1 MCGIAGMV
9 GPGADPAIV
18 ARMTTAQKHRGP
30 DGEGFYST
38 MGVALGHRRL
48 KIIDLSDAG
57 RQPMSTTDGR
67 YTLVYNGEVYNYRE
81 LRAELADANFRSQTD
96 SEVLLEAFVR
106 WGPKCL
112 GRFVGMF
119 AFAVWDGVEQEL
131 FCARDRLG
139 IKPFYYARL
148 GEDFLFASEIRG
160 LLTAGV
166 PSALNEQVLFDFLAR
181 DFYEHTDETFFAGI
195 HKLAPGTWMVIRAN
209 GQIKGQQCYWNLADD
224 VARVN
229 VPSTPEQREQTLLRL
244 CSEAVDLHLRSDVPV
259 AVALS
264 GGLDSATL
272 LALLD
277 RVHPDPTRV
286 EAFSFCFADEA
297 YSERPYVE
305 AMSRETGRR
314 ASFVEV
320 SANAF
325 ADTAERIC
333 RSQEEPFAGSPI
345 SAYSMCFELAR
356 KRGFIVVMDGSG
368 LDEGLAGYAR
378 FQPGFWADLSD
389 AGRWE
394 DLELELAMSGVTT
407 PQQREQAFI
416 QMQIASRPQGD
427 VGVGQDLTRSVRP
440 DCLTP
445 DFIGAAPVEYPKFER
460 PFKDNLHNLMY
471 RELRY
476 TKLPRALR
484 FRDRLSMAVS
494 SELRPPFLDNRLLA
508 YEFALPAKDLMSNGV
523 SKAILRRSAARLLP
537 ASIRMASKRSVQTPQ
552 REWFRNELKNW
563 VRERID
569 RPAFWQRG
577 WVEPTAGR
585 RAMEAFFRGEGDN
598 SFFLWQWIN
607 LELWAE
613 QFLDRQVE
621 AETKSLTA
629 AL

>member
-9 GPGADPAIV
+9 GPGANSSVV
-18 ARMTTAQKHRGP
+18 ARMTDAQRHRGP
-30 DGEGFYST
+30 DGEGSYSAR
-38 MGVALGHRRL
+38 GVALGHRRL
-48 KIIDLSDAG
+48 KIIDLTEAG
-57 RQPMSTTDGR
+57 RQPMSTPDGR

-81 LRAELADANFRSQTD
+81 IRADLTGAEFHSATD
-96 SEVLLEAFVR
+96 SEVVLQAFVR
-106 WGPKCL
+106 WGPECL
-112 GRFVGMF
+112 DRFVGMF
-119 AFAVWDGVEQEL
+119 AFAIWDAVQQEL

-160 LLTAGV
+160 LVTAGV
-166 PSALNEQVLFDFLAR
+166 PRAVNERVLFDFLAR
-181 DFYEHTDETFFAGI
+181 DFYEHSDQTFFAGI
-195 HKLAPGTWMVIRAN
+195 HKLAPGSWMVVRAN
-209 GQIKGQQCYWNLADD
+209 GEIKRQQRYWNLADD
-224 VARVN
+224 VTRVN
-229 VPSTPEQREQTLLRL
+229 VPGKPEQREETLLNL

-272 LALLD
+272 LTLLD

-286 EAFSFCFADEA
+286 EAFSFCFAEEA

-305 AMSRETGRR
+305 AMSLETGRR

-325 ADTAERIC
+325 ADTAERISL
-333 RSQEEPFAGSPI
+333 SQEEPFAGAPI
-345 SAYSMCFELAR
+345 SAYSLCFELAR
-356 KRGFIVVMDGSG
+356 QRGFIVVMDGSG
-368 LDEGLAGYAR
+368 LDEGLAGYTR
-378 FQPGFWADLSD
+378 FRPGLWADLSN
-389 AGRWE
+389 ACRWE
-394 DLELELAMSGVTT
+394 DLERELAASGVTT
-407 PQQREQAFI
+407 PGQREQALI
-416 QMQIASRPQGD
+416 QMQVASQAEGD
-427 VGVGQDLTRSVRP
+427 VGMGQDLTCSVRP
-440 DCLTP
+440 DCLNP
-445 DFIGAAPVEYPKFER
+445 DFVAAARVERPEFER
-460 PFKDNLHNLMY
+460 PFSDNLRNLMY

-494 SELRPPFLDNRLLA
+494 TELRPPFLDHRLLA
-508 YEFALPAKDLMSNGV
+508 FEFALPPEDLISQGV
-523 SKAILRRSAARLLP
+523 SKAILRRAASRLLP
-537 ASIRMASKRSVQTPQ
+537 DSVRMASKRSVQTPQ
-552 REWFRNELKNW
+552 REWFRNELTSW

-577 WVEPTAGR
+577 WVEPRAGR

-613 QFLDRQVE
+613 QFLDGQVE
-621 AETKSLTA
+621 AETTSLTA
-629 AL
+629 TL